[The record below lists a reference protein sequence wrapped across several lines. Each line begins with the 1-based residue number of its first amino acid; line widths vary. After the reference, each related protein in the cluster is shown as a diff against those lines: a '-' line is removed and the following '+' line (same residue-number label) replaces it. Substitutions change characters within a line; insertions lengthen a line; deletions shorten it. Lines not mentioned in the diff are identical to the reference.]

1 MFLLDTNVVSE
12 LRAGKKQP
20 SAAVRSWAARF
31 PAEQF
36 YLSAVVMLEL
46 WLGYELKARTDA
58 PQAASLK
65 VWIEGLEAAYDGR
78 TLPFTARGAKLC
90 APLHVPNPRAWRDSV
105 IAATALEHGM
115 EPACGSSIRSLEA
128 VRDGQVRS
136 TRQEGRHW
144 ALSSP
149 ALGMMRT

>member
-12 LRAGKKQP
+12 LRTGKKQP
-20 SAAVRSWAARF
+20 SAAVRSWAAHF

-58 PQAASLK
+58 PQAAGVK

-78 TLPFTARGAKLC
+78 TLPFTARGARLC

-115 EPACGSSIRSLEA
+115 TLVTRN
-128 VRDGQVRS
+128 VRDFAGTGVR
-136 TRQEGRHW
+136 
-144 ALSSP
+144 LIDP
-149 ALGMMRT
+149 FV

>member
-20 SAAVRSWAARF
+20 SAAVRAWAARQ

-36 YLSAVVMLEL
+36 YLSAVVLLEL
-46 WLGYELKARTDA
+46 WLGYELKARSDA
-58 PQAASLK
+58 QQAAGLK
-65 VWIEGLEAAYDGR
+65 AWIEGLELAYAGR
-78 TLPFTARGAKLC
+78 TLPFSARGARLC

-115 EPACGSSIRSLEA
+115 TLVTRN
-128 VRDGQVRS
+128 VRDFAGTGVRLIDPF
-136 TRQEGRHW
+136 
-144 ALSSP
+144 A
-149 ALGMMRT
+149 